1 MNTTANFSQSE
12 LVELIWTG
20 RNAKTFS
27 LKKKDL
33 SAMDVEQ
40 LLAIAE
46 ENSIELAETAPATA
60 TPDLQAV
67 GVRAVITDSG
77 ASVNVMDL
85 KLIETNG
92 FTTYFEFQDKK
103 VMISGDIHLADA
115 IQSGALNVG
124 DSVPF
129 HYHGVD
135 TWKALSNTG
144 KLLIPNNTGDR
155 ANAHNLSGTICK
167 SACEP
172 IAVMLFEEKQK
183 RASLSLGM
191 MKIAKDTGLKLRQV
205 RQLDRADRVET
216 AKDLLKALR
225 GQ

>member
-1 MNTTANFSQSE
+1 MATTANLSQAQ
-12 LVELIWTG
+12 LVETIWAN
-20 RNAKTFS
+20 RDVKSFS
-27 LKKKDL
+27 VKKREL
-33 SAMDVEQ
+33 SAMDVDQ

-46 ENSIELAETAPATA
+46 ENGIDIAETTTAVA
-60 TPDLQAV
+60 TPDLSAV
-67 GVRAVITDSG
+67 GVRAIITDSG

-103 VMISGDIHLADA
+103 VMISGDLHLAEA
-115 IQSGALNVG
+115 IQSGVLNVG
-124 DSVPF
+124 DFVPF

-155 ANAHNLSGTICK
+155 ARENNLSGTICK

-172 IAVMLFEEKQK
+172 IAVMLIEEKAK
-183 RASLSLGM
+183 RSALSLGM

>member
-12 LVELIWTG
+12 LVELVWTN

-27 LKKKDL
+27 LKKKEL
-33 SAMDVEQ
+33 QAMDVEQ

-46 ENSIELAETAPATA
+46 EHSIDIDTTEPSVA
-60 TPDLQAV
+60 TPDLLSV

-77 ASVNVMDL
+77 ATVNVMDL
-85 KLIETNG
+85 KLIESNG
-92 FTTYFEFQDKK
+92 FTSYFEYQDKK
-103 VMISGDIHLADA
+103 VMISGDLHLADA
-115 IQSGALNVG
+115 IQSGALKMG
-124 DSVPF
+124 DLVPF
-129 HYHGVD
+129 HYQGVD
-135 TWKALSNTG
+135 TWKLLSNAG
-144 KLLIPNNTGDR
+144 KLLVPNNTGDR
-155 ANAHNLSGTICK
+155 AKENNLSGTIAK
-167 SACEP
+167 FACEP